1 MESVYKRLQEAEEK
15 IEELSLQKHDVQ
27 QAKIDLEACFE
38 ELQVCFEE
46 KQRII
51 ENLRKENNK
60 HWLGIVCVGVVLCSV
75 LVSLI
80 LRSF

>member
-1 MESVYKRLQEAEEK
+1 MESTVKRLQEAEEK
-15 IEELSLQKHDVQ
+15 IDELSLQKHDIQ

-38 ELQVCFEE
+38 ELQLRFEE

-51 ENLRKENNK
+51 ENLRKEK
-60 HWLGIVCVGVVLCSV
+60 HWLSIVCVGVVLCSV

-80 LRSF
+80 L